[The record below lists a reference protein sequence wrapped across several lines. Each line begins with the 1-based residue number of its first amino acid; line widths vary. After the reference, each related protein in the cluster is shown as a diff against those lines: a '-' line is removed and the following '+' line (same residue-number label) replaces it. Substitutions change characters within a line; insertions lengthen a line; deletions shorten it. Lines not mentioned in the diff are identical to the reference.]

1 MKKSIL
7 STLLMLLAMSVHTQ
21 TLTIGKGIN
30 DGVVITTS
38 HESVE
43 GSSSNTL
50 STRGFAPN
58 LNAASRFLSQSTF
71 GASYEDIE
79 AVQALGLEDWIDEQ
93 FQVPVGERMT
103 NEVLRITE
111 EKNIGRN
118 DPEGGP
124 FLWFFNDAW
133 WNYHFSNE
141 DELRQRMAFA
151 LSELLVI
158 SQFSSLGDRP
168 YALSSY
174 YDMLLN
180 NSFGNYRTLLDSVT
194 YHSGMGE
201 YLTYMNNSRTDTLYD
216 IDYDSP
222 YPFDTLDVQFTFPD
236 ENYARE
242 VMQLFSIGLFE
253 LNNDGTRK
261 KDGQG
266 HDIPTYDNADIAELA
281 KVFTGFSY
289 GDNENFN
296 RGPGEFNTT
305 YFLPMQIYEEY
316 HERGPKHLLNGF
328 VIPERSG
335 VNWQYDDVRDAL
347 DHLFNHDNVGPFVG
361 QFLIQRFVTS
371 NPSPAYVSRVADAF
385 NGDGPFGTERGD
397 LRSVIKAILLDDEA
411 RTCGFSDAADAG
423 KLREPFIRYVQLGKA
438 FDGVSSSGRYRNV
451 LFPVYEL
458 LEQAPL
464 SSPSVFNFFQSD
476 FQPIGAIEDA
486 DRVAPEFQIA
496 NAQSIAGY
504 INGLT
509 EWLVRE
515 RYTTV
520 WSLYEDEPDTDSYH
534 TNLEFSDELA
544 LVDDALIPQLVERLN
559 LILAHGKLSDQTID
573 IIIEAVRAFDIEFGD
588 ESDQA
593 QAKVRI
599 AAMLVMASPDYLI
612 NR

>member
-1 MKKSIL
+1 MKKSII
-7 STLLMLLAMSVHTQ
+7 SAILMLICLSVHTQ
-21 TLTIGKGIN
+21 TVTIGKGIN

-38 HESVE
+38 HESVA

-71 GASYEDIE
+71 GASFEDIE

-93 FQVPVGERMT
+93 FQIPVGECLT
-103 NEVLRITE
+103 NEAIRINE
-111 EKNIGRN
+111 EKNVGRD
-118 DPEGGP
+118 DPGAGP
-124 FLWFFNDAW
+124 FLRFFNDAW

-151 LSELLVI
+151 LSELFVV
-158 SQFSSLGDRP
+158 SQFSGLGNRP

-201 YLTYMNNSRTDTLYD
+201 YLTYMNNSRTDTIYD
-216 IDYDSP
+216 IDYDVW
-222 YPFDTLDVQFTFPD
+222 PFDTLDTQFTFPD

-261 KDGQG
+261 KDDQG
-266 HDIPTYDNADIAELA
+266 NDVPTYDNADIAELA

-289 GDNENFN
+289 GDNENFD

-335 VNWQYDDVRDAL
+335 SNWQYDDVRDAL

-385 NGDGPFGTERGD
+385 NGDGPFGTVRGD
-397 LRSVIKAILLDDEA
+397 LRSVLKAILLDDEA
-411 RTCGFSDAADAG
+411 RTCAYSEASDAG
-423 KLREPFIRYVQLGKA
+423 KLREPFIRYVQIGKA
-438 FDGVSSSGRYRNV
+438 FDGESTGGRFRNV
-451 LFPVYEL
+451 LFPVYDL
-458 LEQAPL
+458 IEQAPL

-476 FQPIGAIEDA
+476 FQPIGAIDDA

-496 NAQSIAGY
+496 NAQSIGGY
-504 INGLT
+504 LNGLT
-509 EWLVRE
+509 DWLINE
-515 RYTTV
+515 RYATV
-520 WSLYEDEPDTDSYH
+520 WPLYDNEPDIDSYRI
-534 TNLEFSDELA
+534 NLEFSDELA
-544 LVDDALIPQLVERLN
+544 LVDDALVPQLVERLN
-559 LILAHGKLSDQTID
+559 LILAHGKLSEGTID
-573 IIIEAVRAFDIEFGD
+573 IITDAVREFDLEFGD
-588 ESDQA
+588 IEDNS
-593 QAKVRI
+593 QAKVRF
-599 AAMLVMASPDYLI
+599 AVMLIMASPDYLI

>member
-1 MKKSIL
+1 MISIL
-7 STLLMLLAMSVHTQ
+7 NLLVVISLQSQ
-21 TLTIGKGIN
+21 SLTIGKGIT
-30 DGVVITTS
+30 DGVVVTTS

-79 AVQALGLEDWIDEQ
+79 AVRVSGLESWIDEQ
-93 FQVPVGERMT
+93 FQMPVGDRLT
-103 NEVLRITE
+103 NEVIRITG
-111 EKNIGRN
+111 EKNAGRN

-133 WNYHFSNE
+133 WNYHFNNE

-151 LSELLVI
+151 LSELFVI
-158 SQFSSLGDRP
+158 SQFSGLGDRP

-261 KDGQG
+261 KDSQG
-266 HDIPTYDNADIAELA
+266 NDIPTYDNSDIAELA

-289 GDNENFN
+289 GDNENFS

-305 YFLPMQIYEEY
+305 YFLPMQIYEDY

-328 VIPERSG
+328 IIPERSDA
-335 VNWQYDDVRDAL
+335 NWPYEDVRDAL

-385 NGDGPFGTERGD
+385 NGDGPYGTERGD
-397 LRSVIKAILLDDEA
+397 LQSVLKAILLDDEA
-411 RTCGFSDAADAG
+411 RTCAFSDAADAG
-423 KLREPFIRYVQLGKA
+423 KLREPFIRYVQIGKA

-486 DRVAPEFQIA
+486 DRVAPEFQII
-496 NAQSIAGY
+496 NAQSISGY
-504 INGLT
+504 INGLSD
-509 EWLVRE
+509 WLIRE
-515 RYTTV
+515 RYTTA
-520 WSLYEDEPDTDSYH
+520 WSLYNNEPNVDTYH
-534 TNLEFSDELA
+534 TILSFNDELA
-544 LVDDALIPQLVERLN
+544 LVDDALVPQLVERLN
-559 LILAHGKLSDQTID
+559 LILAHGKLSEATTDFIV
-573 IIIEAVRAFDIEFGD
+573 EAVRAFDLGFSD
-588 ESDQA
+588 ETRIPPS
-593 QAKVRI
+593 KVRL
-599 AAMLVMASPDYLI
+599 AVMLVMSSPDYLI